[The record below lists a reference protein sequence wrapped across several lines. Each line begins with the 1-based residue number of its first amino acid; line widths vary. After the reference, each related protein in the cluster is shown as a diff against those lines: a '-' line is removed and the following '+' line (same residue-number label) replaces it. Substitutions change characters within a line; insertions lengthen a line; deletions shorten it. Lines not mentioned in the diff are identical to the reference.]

1 MEQHAIRLRV
11 AGRFTGAGVLSAL
24 ALVLALAVPLAK
36 GAAASGEATGRPG
49 HQAQTLQEM
58 FRNPPADSRILKII
72 HSWPDGEAE
81 QDALIHSL
89 AAKGFG
95 GVVCNVSFA
104 EYLASEAKWK
114 AFARAVQAAKQA
126 GFALWLYDEKGYPSG
141 TAGGIV
147 LREHLEW
154 EARGLLVADAEG
166 DAGTITVDVPPGKP
180 FLMAAFPVQE
190 GQIVLRGMTNL
201 AAQVHEGRL
210 SWSPPPG
217 RWKMLAITESRL
229 FEGTHASMSLSDH
242 IPYLNLLQPE
252 PTARFLAATH
262 EAYAQHLGPDLGRW
276 FVSTFTDEPSLMSLF
291 LRQMPYRVLPWSPNL
306 PVEFKKRRGYALE
319 PQVPALVADA
329 GPAGQRARYDYW
341 QTVGELVAESYFGQI
356 QAWCARHHLLSG
368 GHLLMEEDLVNQVP
382 LYGDF
387 FGCLRRLNAPSI
399 DCLTSIPGQVP
410 CFIAR
415 LAGSAADLENR
426 TVTMCETSDHSQRY
440 RPAGDQRPVVHV
452 TEEQIRGTCNRLFVG
467 GISTITSYYS
477 FAGLSDEQLRHLN
490 EWVGRCCAALKGGH
504 RVADIAVLY
513 PIQSVWPRFN
523 PAHRLASESPAA
535 ARIETLYREV
545 SDGLFAAGRD
555 FAYVDGRALAEAKVA
570 GGALVH
576 GKLRW
581 RVVVLPGAD
590 TLPLAAWENLARFV
604 RSGGVLISVG
614 DLPANSE
621 AEFPSSRVQA
631 LARDLFGPGEGGPRV
646 SAKRHG
652 GGAIFLP
659 GSSAALLPTVISQL
673 LAPDVE
679 VAGTHSPIRPTH
691 RRINGQEVYFLIND
705 SAQPWSGRVGLSVDG
720 PGEYGDPGTGQVTPL
735 ASGSDVPLSLPS
747 YGAALFRFPKTR
759 PPKLLGFGK
768 NVLPQLATS
777 DLPEASPKVACG
789 EFVREQLTPEAAP
802 RGEGRRAWQ
811 AVGRLMK
818 SQVDTFLFVR
828 FPYADGLDLR
838 KAEWLVLDTWVPPAQ
853 RTPTQLLVVLRQK
866 NGAEYLASTGRY
878 LGAAGYEQTCLPLSR
893 FQLAGWSNDPNGRFD
908 PSSVTEI
915 RVGWGGY
922 FGSEGEKVEFTLCA
936 PRSATTQ

>member
-1 MEQHAIRLRV
+1 MKYHTIRLRV

-24 ALVLALAVPLAK
+24 ALVLTLATPPAK
-36 GAAASGEATGRPG
+36 GAPSSNGATNRLGRQSLTFQEA
-49 HQAQTLQEM
+49 
-58 FRNPPADSRILKII
+58 FKNPPGDSRILKII

-81 QDALIHSL
+81 QDALIGSL
-89 AAKGFG
+89 TTKGFG

-104 EYLASEAKWK
+104 DYLTSEAKWK
-114 AFARAVQAAKQA
+114 AFTRAVQAAKQA
-126 GFALWLYDEKGYPSG
+126 GFTLWLYDEKGYPSG

-147 LREHLEW
+147 LRDHPEW
-154 EARGLLVADAEG
+154 EARGLLIADAEG
-166 DAGTITVDVPPGKP
+166 DAGTLAVDVPSGEP
-180 FLMAAFPVQE
+180 FLMAAFPVRE
-190 GQIVLRGMTNL
+190 GQIVLKGMTNL
-201 AAQVHEGRL
+201 AAQAHEGKL

-252 PTARFLAATH
+252 PTARFLAVTH
-262 EAYAQHLGPDLGRW
+262 EAYAQRLGPNLGRS

-341 QTVGELVAESYFGQI
+341 QTVGELVAENYFGQI
-356 QAWCARHHLLSG
+356 EAWCARHHLLSG

-382 LYGDF
+382 LYGNF
-387 FGCLRRLNAPSI
+387 FGCLRRLDAPSI
-399 DCLTSIPGQVP
+399 DCLTSIPEQVP
-410 CFIAR
+410 WFIAR

-426 TVTMCETSDHSQRY
+426 TATMCETSDHSQRY
-440 RPAGDQRPVVHV
+440 RPAGDKRPVVHV

-477 FAGLSDEQLRHLN
+477 FAGLSDEQLRRLN

-513 PIQSVWPRFN
+513 PTQSVWPRFK
-523 PAHRLASESPAA
+523 PAHRLTGESPAA
-535 ARIETLYREV
+535 ARIEALYHEA
-545 SDGLFAAGRD
+545 SDGLFTAGRD

-576 GKLRW
+576 GEMRW

-604 RSGGVLISVG
+604 RSGGVLIAIG
-614 DLPANSE
+614 NLPVNSE
-621 AEFPSSRVQA
+621 AEFPSPRVQA
-631 LARDLFGPGEGGPRV
+631 IAGDLFGLGEVGPRV

-652 GGAIFLP
+652 GGTIFLP
-659 GSSAALLPTVISQL
+659 GSSAALLPTVISQV

-679 VAGTHSPIRPTH
+679 VTGPRSPIRPTH

-705 SAQPWSGRVGLSVDG
+705 SAQQWSGRVGLSVDG

-735 ASGSDVPLSLPS
+735 TSGSDVALSLPP
-747 YGAALFRFPKTR
+747 YGAAVFRFPKAR

-768 NVLPQLATS
+768 SVLPQLATS
-777 DLPEASPKVACG
+777 DLPEASPAVGCG
-789 EFVREQLTPEAAP
+789 EFVRKQLTPEAAP

-811 AVGRLMK
+811 AIGRLTK

-838 KAEWLVLDTWVPPAQ
+838 KTECLVLDTWVPQGQ
-853 RTPTQLLVVLRQK
+853 RTPTQLLVILRQK
-866 NGAEYLASTGRY
+866 NGAEYFASTGRY
-878 LGAAGYEQTCLPLSR
+878 LGMGGYEQTCLPLSR
-893 FQLAGWSNDPNGRFD
+893 FQLAGWSNDPGGRLD
-908 PSSVTEI
+908 LSGIMEI

-922 FGSEGEKVEFTLCA
+922 FGSEGEKVEFTLCP
-936 PRSATTQ
+936 PRSATTH